1 METKKLLNMLKS
13 NDISI
18 ILSSASDVIEMLALI
33 EERLAIMFEDLND
46 QEWHELQAELQQ
58 QRWYE
63 SSSSCWRPSEAV
75 RSGQNGTPGRV

>member
-58 QRWYE
+58 QRRYE
-63 SSSSCWRPSEAV
+63 SFSSCWRPSEAV
-75 RSGQNGTPGRV
+75 RNDQDGAPGRV